1 MRCPDDAYLPDFDEL
16 ADDDPDE
23 GDDGTSTV
31 TIEQYRK
38 GERPE

>member
-16 ADDDPDE
+16 ADEPDE
-23 GDDGTSTV
+23 LDDGSSTV